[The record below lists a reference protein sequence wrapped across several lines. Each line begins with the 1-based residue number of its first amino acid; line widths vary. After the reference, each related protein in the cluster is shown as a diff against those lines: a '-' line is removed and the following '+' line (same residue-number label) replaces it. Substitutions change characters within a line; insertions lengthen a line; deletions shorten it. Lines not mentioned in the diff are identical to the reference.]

1 MADAISEA
9 LGVEVVLE
17 KGHGGVFEVS
27 VGTVVVAKK
36 GLDGF
41 PTPETC
47 VEAVRAAL

>member
-9 LGVEVVLE
+9 LGVEVTLE
-17 KGHGGVFEVS
+17 KGHRGVFEVF
-27 VGTVVVAKK
+27 VGEVVVAKK

>member
-9 LGVEVVLE
+9 LDIQVALV
-17 KGHGGVFEVS
+17 KGHRGVFEVS
-27 VGTVVVAKK
+27 VGTVIVAKK

-41 PTPETC
+41 PTPQAC